1 MESKTENFKTM
12 KELNAI
18 LNEERSANNNSTWNK
33 LDKSKK
39 LQKIHQF
46 CEYRFHDDKIRN
58 MVLDILIKAID
69 NNRLSKVK
77 EVIYDITTQTI
88 TDIPSLTEVG
98 GEYVLKQEKR
108 VSASKSLPLKTRLNH
123 TKKKKLKIDNK
134 D

>member
-46 CEYRFHDDKIRN
+46 CECRFHDEKVRN